1 MVFCINSHTGKMVG
15 IIFFMF
21 VLNLRHRKYT
31 LVIAVFF
38 QGSSY
43 VLYQITSNIYLLNF
57 AKMFASGTKVCGT
70 LYRSIGIEQFG
81 LSKYKSVFFSLVQVV
96 STYGQIIGFTLSS
109 LLFKRNWRMGLLFIL
124 VLIYIIDFGFLLVPG
139 KYFFRSYSLY
149 NSNDD
154 SQSDACSTN
163 DDSGDK
169 LKRMDSL
176 FIDEKKGEKKEEE
189 IKENKDE
196 KIWDKIKKFFKDV
209 LSLVKNIIFILSL
222 LKRSI
227 VYFILQIVQSYLKQY
242 QQHNFENAD
251 EDLIVLFYSIAT
263 LASTAL
269 GGLMSGIITKKL
281 GGYENIC
288 NYNSRNNNWNYSSFF
303 NFHKKF
309 LCL

>member
-109 LLFKRNWRMGLLFIL
+109 LLFKRNL
-124 VLIYIIDFGFLLVPG
+124 
-139 KYFFRSYSLY
+139 
-149 NSNDD
+149 
-154 SQSDACSTN
+154 
-163 DDSGDK
+163 
-169 LKRMDSL
+169 
-176 FIDEKKGEKKEEE
+176 
-189 IKENKDE
+189 
-196 KIWDKIKKFFKDV
+196 
-209 LSLVKNIIFILSL
+209 
-222 LKRSI
+222 
-227 VYFILQIVQSYLKQY
+227 
-242 QQHNFENAD
+242 
-251 EDLIVLFYSIAT
+251 
-263 LASTAL
+263 
-269 GGLMSGIITKKL
+269 
-281 GGYENIC
+281 
-288 NYNSRNNNWNYSSFF
+288 
-303 NFHKKF
+303 
-309 LCL
+309 

>member
-1 MVFCINSHTGKMVG
+1 MN
-15 IIFFMF
+15 
-21 VLNLRHRKYT
+21 
-31 LVIAVFF
+31 
-38 QGSSY
+38 
-43 VLYQITSNIYLLNF
+43 
-57 AKMFASGTKVCGT
+57 
-70 LYRSIGIEQFG
+70 
-81 LSKYKSVFFSLVQVV
+81 
-96 STYGQIIGFTLSS
+96 
-109 LLFKRNWRMGLLFIL
+109 
-124 VLIYIIDFGFLLVPG
+124 
-139 KYFFRSYSLY
+139 
-149 NSNDD
+149 
-154 SQSDACSTN
+154 
-163 DDSGDK
+163 
-169 LKRMDSL
+169 SL

-209 LSLVKNIIFILSL
+209 LSLVKNVIFILSL

-227 VYFILQIVQSYLKQY
+227 VFFSLQIVQSYLKQY

-303 NFHKKF
+303 NFHKNFYVYNVNLIIYFCFISMGTPVLQGYLIQKIPKSIKGIGVGLDIIAYTF
-309 LCL
+309 FRKISRAFDLWEFS